1 MNHLL
6 CTTTYEEHRVFKRDI
21 IVIGASAGGLK
32 AFETLLAQL
41 PYNIPAAIFIV
52 WHISPD
58 YPSILPQILDQI
70 TSLPVA
76 HAVDRQPIKLGRI
89 YIAPPNHHLLL
100 EPGHVRLSRGPK
112 ENRFRPA
119 IDVLFRSAA
128 RYYGGRVIGVVLSG
142 SLDDGA
148 AGLYAIK
155 QQGGIAV
162 VQDPLDALY
171 SSMPEAAMKAV
182 AVDHCVP
189 IIEMGALLE
198 HLVNKAIPVE
208 EISPVSEQLDIEVGV
223 AREDNALELGIIKLG
238 DLSPFTCPECH
249 GVLLQLKEGNLLRF
263 RCHTGHAYSLNTLL
277 AEVTQSIEEIL
288 WEGIRSI
295 QASEMLMVHT
305 AKHLREMNEHEAA
318 DLLLQKAED
327 AKRRANLV
335 RQAVIS
341 NEILSEDNLN
351 EEIEE
356 KHKELTIDIQ
366 KEL

>member
-1 MNHLL
+1 M
-6 CTTTYEEHRVFKRDI
+6 FKRDI
-21 IVIGASAGGLK
+21 IVIGASAGGLT
-32 AFETLLAQL
+32 AFETLVSQL
-41 PYNIPAAIFIV
+41 PSNIPAAIFIV

-58 YPSILPQILDQI
+58 YPSILPEILARA
-70 TSLPVA
+70 SLLPVA
-76 HAVDRQPIKLGRI
+76 HAIEREPLKPGRI
-89 YIAPPNHHLLL
+89 YVAPPDHHLLV
-100 EPGHVRLSRGPK
+100 EPGYVRLSRGPR

-128 RYYGGRVIGVVLSG
+128 RYYGSRVIGVVLSG

-162 VQDPLDALY
+162 VQDPSDALH
-171 SSMPEAAMKAV
+171 SSMPRAAMKAV

-189 IIEMGALLE
+189 IIEMGALLA
-198 HLVNKAIPVE
+198 HLVDKAIPVE
-208 EISPVSEQLDIEVGV
+208 EVNPVSDKMDIEVGV
-223 AREDNALELGIIKLG
+223 AREDNGLEMGIIKLG
-238 DLSPFTCPECH
+238 DFSPYTCPECH
-249 GVLLQLKEGNLLRF
+249 GVLMQLKEGNLIRF

-277 AEVTQSIEEIL
+277 TEVTQSIEETL
-288 WEGIRSI
+288 WDGIRTI
-295 QASEMLMVHT
+295 EASEMLMIHT

-335 RQAVIS
+335 RQAVMS
-341 NEILSEDNLN
+341 NEILSQENLN

-356 KHKELTIDIQ
+356 ERDI
-366 KEL
+366 LPH